1 MSTACRTLW
10 CGRHAFLS
18 APARPAGPRRP
29 AGSGRV
35 RWLRLDDCGD
45 ALEKVDAARL
55 GYEAPC
61 RGSRAFG
68 SVPLGYVEGARSL
81 ASRGGFLAFCPLSSF
96 HRFPLRR
103 RSRASDCLRTP
114 NRWAS
119 PVLSGRAGYPFI
131 GLTKM
136 CTDYRW
142 RMPPPSLPLPIL
154 SMRRACPPGR
164 AYALPLRRAGD
175 SWGVRQVP
183 ISRRAR
189 RTKRSKG
196 GATRRDERGT
206 ASVRKDATQG
216 TAAKAKAKACSPQ
229 RTSSARR

>member
-1 MSTACRTLW
+1 M
-10 CGRHAFLS
+10 
-18 APARPAGPRRP
+18 RRCP
-29 AGSGRV
+29 LLGFEGRV
-35 RWLRLDDCGD
+35 SCVL
-45 ALEKVDAARL
+45 
-55 GYEAPC
+55 
-61 RGSRAFG
+61 
-68 SVPLGYVEGARSL
+68 SL
-81 ASRGGFLAFCPLSSF
+81 FPFHCP
-96 HRFPLRR
+96 PLRR

-119 PVLSGRAGYPFI
+119 PVLSGRAGYPPI
-131 GLTKM
+131 GPTKM

-142 RMPPPSLPLPIL
+142 RMPPSSTPLSIL

-175 SWGVRQVP
+175 SWGARQVP

-189 RTKRSKG
+189 RTKRSKD
-196 GATRRDERGT
+196 GAARRDEQGT
-206 ASVRKDATQG
+206 ASVRQDATQG

>member
-1 MSTACRTLW
+1 MPTACRALW
-10 CGRHAFLS
+10 CGRYAFSS
-18 APARPAGPRRP
+18 APARPADPRRP
-29 AGSGRV
+29 DGSGRV

-68 SVPLGYVEGARSL
+68 SVPLGYVVDARSL
-81 ASRGGFLAFCPLSSF
+81 ASRGGFLASCSLSSF
-96 HRFPLRR
+96 HRPPLRR

-119 PVLSGRAGYPFI
+119 PVLSGRADYPSI
-131 GLTKM
+131 CLMWM

-142 RMPPPSLPLPIL
+142 RMPPPSLPFSIL

-175 SWGVRQVP
+175 SWGARQVP
-183 ISRRAR
+183 ISRRANR
-189 RTKRSKG
+189 
-196 GATRRDERGT
+196 
-206 ASVRKDATQG
+206 
-216 TAAKAKAKACSPQ
+216 AK
-229 RTSSARR
+229 

>member
-1 MSTACRTLW
+1 MLTACRTLW
-10 CGRHAFLS
+10 CGRYAFPS
-18 APARPAGPRRP
+18 APARPASPRRS
-29 AGSGRV
+29 AGFVRV
-35 RWLRLDDCGD
+35 RWLRLDDCAN
-45 ALEKVDAARL
+45 ALGKVDAARL
-55 GYEAPC
+55 GYEALC

-96 HRFPLRR
+96 HCLPLRR